1 LIYGLIGKEV
11 FMRLKNIP
19 GAKEAVD
26 AHPLVIHSPEQYKGK
41 WNEAVFHRSAP
52 LHVEIG
58 MGKGTFLTALA
69 ERSKDVNF
77 IGIEKMSSVLF
88 RALEKRDALEEPID
102 NLYYLRFNAEAI
114 TDLFSENEVDR
125 IYLNFSDPWP
135 KDRHADRR
143 LTSKRFLQRYEKF
156 LKPGGIIEFKTD
168 NKALFAFSLEQA
180 EEAGWEILQK
190 TSDLH
195 KDPVLSQ
202 DNIMTEYE
210 DRFVTLGEKICKMII
225 RNPGTVKA

>member
-1 LIYGLIGKEV
+1 
-11 FMRLKNIP
+11 MRLKNIP
-19 GAKEAVD
+19 GAREAVD
-26 AHPLVIHSPEQYKGK
+26 AHPLVIHAPEQYKDK
-41 WNEAVFHRSAP
+41 WNAEVFRRNAP
-52 LHVEIG
+52 LHLEIG

-69 ERSKDVNF
+69 QRTPDVNYL
-77 IGIEKMSSVLF
+77 GIEKMSSVLF
-88 RALEKRDALEEPID
+88 RALEKRDALEEPIE

-114 TDLFSENEVDR
+114 TDLFGENEVDR

-143 LTSKRFLQRYEKF
+143 LTSKRFLSRYEQF

-168 NKALFAFSLEQA
+168 NKDLFAFSLGQA
-180 EEAGWEILQK
+180 EEAGWEILAK
-190 TSDLH
+190 TTDLH
-195 KDPVLSQ
+195 KDKVLSQ

-225 RNPGTVKA
+225 RRRG